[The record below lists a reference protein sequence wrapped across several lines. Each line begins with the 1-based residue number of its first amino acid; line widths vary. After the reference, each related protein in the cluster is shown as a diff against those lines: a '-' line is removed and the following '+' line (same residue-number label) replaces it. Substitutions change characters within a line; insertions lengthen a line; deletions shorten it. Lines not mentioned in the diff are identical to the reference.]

1 MRHKLIIIGQMQ
13 VILHISKKK
22 PIISVVVILYYQNN
36 MLTRGAVGVLC
47 QPPDERKEAGAY
59 GYILRS
65 DSVCNYALR
74 CDNSCYLHYTQK

>member
-1 MRHKLIIIGQMQ
+1 
-13 VILHISKKK
+13 
-22 PIISVVVILYYQNN
+22 

-74 CDNSCYLHYTQK
+74 CDNSCYLHYTQKIAPSVW